1 LYGVFQYGIN
11 GTVSPL
17 VRPELKLEIDN
28 KSSFQTIAAGVP
40 QTPDARTEARTVMGS
55 LFENKVSIFY
65 PTFQYQEQ
73 PEPLTLGYE
82 ADYLLPCETPS
93 PTQQAMIDA
102 GVKLLIPGEL
112 FYNAAS
118 LPSLDADPIAQLI
131 RCLGR
136 EHIAGVTNYDEA
148 VHVGVD
154 MVHVR
159 ALYDRIKEIDP
170 TLPVLMIHAFLLS
183 DAEPDM
189 SEKKRQHYLQSVVAY
204 SEYAD
209 VVGFD
214 VYAAPPALAKVTSPY
229 ANGAIVDS
237 VSGVEDYLIWLT
249 DSMPD
254 KQHLMVYQGF
264 GFADQYRADVRETF
278 PPEIQELGTTR
289 LTAVEVSQLYDLSA
303 KYNLAYV
310 AWWGQAMA
318 REAHPTWQAILSE
331 NKLRSNDR

>member
-1 LYGVFQYGIN
+1 VFFGSDD
-11 GTVSPL
+11 VSPL
-17 VRPELKLEIDN
+17 VRPEITLKGSDEAM
-28 KSSFQTIAAGVP
+28 FQVIAAGVP
-40 QTPDARTEARTVMGS
+40 QTPDAKQEAASVMQS
-55 LFENKVSIFY
+55 LFANKVSIFY

-73 PEPLTLGYE
+73 PEILTLGYE
-82 ADYLLPCETPS
+82 ADYLLPCEAPS

-112 FYNAAS
+112 FYNASA
-118 LPSLDADPIAQLI
+118 LPTLDTDPIAQLI

-136 EHIAGVTNYDEA
+136 ENIAGVTNYDEA

-154 MVHVR
+154 IVHVR

-170 TLPVLMIHAFLLS
+170 TLPVFMIHAFLLS
-183 DAEPDM
+183 DAEPGM
-189 SEKKRQHYLQSVVAY
+189 SEKKRQHYLQSVIAY

-214 VYAAPPALAKVTSPY
+214 VYATPPELAKVTSPY
-229 ANGAIVDS
+229 ANGAIVDT
-237 VSGVEDYLIWLT
+237 VPGVEDYLIWLLA
-249 DSMPD
+249 SIPN

-278 PPEIQELGTTR
+278 PPEIQELGATR
-289 LTAVEVSQLYDLSA
+289 LTATEVSQLYDLSV

-318 REAHPTWQAILSE
+318 KEAHLTWQAILQES
-331 NKLRSNDR
+331 KLRLSDTVTSQ